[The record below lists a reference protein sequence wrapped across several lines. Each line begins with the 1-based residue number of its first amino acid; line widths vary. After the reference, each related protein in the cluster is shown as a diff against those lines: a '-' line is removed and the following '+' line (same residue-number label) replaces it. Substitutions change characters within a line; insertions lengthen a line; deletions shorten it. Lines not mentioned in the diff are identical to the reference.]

1 MLFDRLLNKL
11 SKDLAIDLGTA
22 NTLIYVKGG
31 EVVVNEPSIVVF
43 DETNNEV
50 LSIGKEAKPMYGRTP
65 KGIKAIRPMK
75 DGVIADFEVTKVM
88 IKHFI
93 SMATNSR
100 SFIRPRMIICVPS
113 EITSVEKKA
122 VIDSAEQ
129 SGAREV
135 FLIEEPMAAAI
146 GANLPIDKPVGN
158 MVVDIGGGTTE
169 VAVISMSGVVQSKS
183 IKVAGDEIDAA
194 IVQYFRKNY
203 GLAIGTNTAEQ
214 IKFDIG
220 SAYPQPEEKSI
231 EVRGISILEGVPR
244 TIVVTDDQMR
254 EGICEPVRAI
264 VEAIQDTIEQTP
276 PDLVSDVVERGIT
289 LTGGGSLL
297 AGLDVLLTK
306 EIQITS
312 VVADNPLLS
321 VVLGTGRVLD
331 NPELMRKVVIN

>member
-1 MLFDRLLNKL
+1 MLFDKLLSKL
-11 SKDLAIDLGTA
+11 SKDLAVDLGTA
-22 NTLIYVKGG
+22 NTLVYVKGG
-31 EVVVNEPSIVVF
+31 DVVVNEPSIVVF
-43 DETNNEV
+43 NEANNEV
-50 LSIGKEAKPMYGRTP
+50 LSIGEEAKPMYGRTP

-93 SMATNSR
+93 SKAVNSR

-113 EITSVEKKA
+113 GITSVEKKA

-135 FLIEEPMAAAI
+135 FLVEEPMAAAI

-183 IKVAGDEIDAA
+183 VKVAGDEIDAA
-194 IVQYFRKNY
+194 IVQYFRKNF
-203 GLAIGTNTAEQ
+203 GLSIGINTAEQ
-214 IKFDIG
+214 IKINVG
-220 SAYPQPEEKSI
+220 SACPQPEEKSI

-244 TIVVTDDQMR
+244 TMVVTDDQIR
-254 EGICEPVRAI
+254 EGIQEPVNAI
-264 VEAIQDTIEQTP
+264 VEAVRDTIEQTP

-289 LTGGGSLL
+289 LTGGGALL
-297 AGLDVLLTK
+297 AGLDDLLTK
-306 EIQITS
+306 EIQITTII
-312 VVADNPLLS
+312 ADNPLLS
-321 VVLGTGRVLD
+321 VVLGTGRVLN
-331 NPELMRKVVIN
+331 NPELMRKVVVN